1 MKQLVIALT
10 GASLLLVGCA
20 EQSLIDDPTTSPTS
34 DVNATDTDSG
44 SQAFV
49 FDSGVLEIGDFDPYA
64 LGDDLFDPCTEITAE
79 EFAAAGFDNVKP
91 MPEEYAGLARGLSSC
106 DVEKHDEVPG
116 EGFGNNNAS
125 RVEIE
130 AQTELLTSYRS
141 DLLPTLFV
149 YGPRGGISTN
159 CYAQVDT
166 VKGGLVSEVSGID
179 GFHKQETTC
188 PIAVENLEE
197 LFITHSE

>member
-1 MKQLVIALT
+1 MKRLAVVAMCVLLT
-10 GASLLLVGCA
+10 GCA
-20 EQSLIDDPTTSPTS
+20 EQSLIDDPTSPTS
-34 DVNATDTDSG
+34 NVTATDTDSG

-79 EFAAAGFDNVKP
+79 EFAAAGFDNVEP

-141 DLLPTLFV
+141 ELLPTLFV
-149 YGPRGGISTN
+149 YGPRAGISTN

-166 VKGGLVSEVSGID
+166 AQGGLVSEVSGID

-188 PIAVENLEE
+188 KIAVENLEE

>member
-1 MKQLVIALT
+1 MKRLAVVAMCVLLT
-10 GASLLLVGCA
+10 GCA
-20 EQSLIDDPTTSPTS
+20 EQSLIDDPTSPSTSAP
-34 DVNATDTDSG
+34 DTDADSG

-79 EFAAAGFDNVKP
+79 EFAAAGFDNVEP
-91 MPEEYAGLARGLSSC
+91 MPEEYAGLARGLSAC

-130 AQTELLTSYRS
+130 AQTELLADYHS

-149 YGPRGGISTN
+149 YGPRGDISTN

-166 VKGGLVSEVSGID
+166 PQGGLVSQVSGVD
-179 GFHKQETTC
+179 GFQTAETTC
-188 PIAVENLEE
+188 RIAVENLEV
-197 LFITHSE
+197 LYQAHSR